1 MTDGQFCGIL
11 PSMEQKTITLSTNT
25 FLKML
30 LIILGVA
37 FVYQVRDVLIV
48 IFVALVLAAAIDP
61 WITAIERRGI
71 PRNVGI
77 AITFISLIAFLSLVV
92 IALVPLIADQLSQF
106 LNAFPQIY
114 EKGFTLVQGVKDQAI
129 VEGIQ
134 KGLDS
139 LNSAV
144 GQVTKGFLTGVVG
157 FFGGIFTFISIFVLT
172 FYLTMEEQGMK
183 RLAVDLSP
191 ARFRPY
197 LSKLFRRIEER
208 LGHWLR
214 GQLFLGLIIAT
225 VTYIGLTILGVK
237 YALVLA
243 LIAGITELLPAIGPF
258 IGAIPAIIVATSQ
271 QPILGVWVTGMYLVI
286 QQLENHFIVPKVMSK
301 ATGLNPAIIIIALLV
316 GAKLA
321 GMIGVIL
328 AVPTVIIISTFLED
342 FLEEK
347 KEEEEQLEVA

>member
-1 MTDGQFCGIL
+1 
-11 PSMEQKTITLSTNT
+11 MEQKTITLSTNT
-25 FLKML
+25 FLKL
-30 LIILGVA
+30 VLIALAVA
-37 FVYQVRDVLIV
+37 FVYQIRDVLIV

-61 WITAIERRGI
+61 WITALERRGV
-71 PRNVGI
+71 PRGVGI
-77 AITFISLIAFLSLVV
+77 AIIFISLIAFISLVL
-92 IALVPLIADQLSQF
+92 IALVPLVADQLSQF
-106 LNAFPQIY
+106 VDSFPQLY
-114 EKGFTLVQGVKDQAI
+114 AKGFSLIQGVKDQNI
-129 VEGIQ
+129 LDGLQ
-134 KGLDS
+134 KGVDS

-144 GQVTKGFLTGVVG
+144 GQLTSGFFTGVVG

-183 RLAVDLSP
+183 RLAVDLAP
-191 ARFRPY
+191 AKYRPY
-197 LSKLFRRIEER
+197 LSKLFHRIEER

-225 VTYIGLTILGVK
+225 TTYIGLSILGVK

-258 IGAIPAIIVATSQ
+258 IGAIPAIIVALSQ
-271 QPILGVWVTGMYLVI
+271 QPVLAIWVTGLYLVI
-286 QQLENHFIVPKVMSK
+286 QQLENHLIVPKVMSK
-301 ATGLNPAIIIIALLV
+301 ATGLNPVIVIISLLV
-316 GAKLA
+316 GAKVA

-347 KEEEEQLEVA
+347 KEENEQLEVA

>member
-1 MTDGQFCGIL
+1 
-11 PSMEQKTITLSTNT
+11 MEQKTITLSTNT
-25 FLKML
+25 FLKLL
-30 LIILGVA
+30 LIVLGVA
-37 FVYQVRDVLIV
+37 FVYQIRDVLIV

-61 WITAIERRGI
+61 WITALERRGI
-71 PRNVGI
+71 PRGLGI
-77 AITFISLIAFLSLVV
+77 AIIFISLIAFISLVIV
-92 IALVPLIADQLSQF
+92 ALVPLLADQLTQF
-106 LNAFPQIY
+106 VQAFPQLY
-114 EKGFTLVQGVKDQAI
+114 ARGFSLFQGVKDQAI
-129 VEGIQ
+129 LEGLQ
-134 KGLDS
+134 KGVDS

-144 GQVTKGFLTGVVG
+144 GQVTKGFFTGVVG
-157 FFGGIFTFISIFVLT
+157 FFGGVITFISIFVLT

-183 RLAVDLSP
+183 RLAVDLAP

-197 LSKLFRRIEER
+197 LSTLFRRIEER

-225 VTYIGLTILGVK
+225 ATYIGLTILGVK

-258 IGAIPAIIVATSQ
+258 IGAIPAIIVALAQ
-271 QPILGVWVTGMYLVI
+271 QPVLALWVTGLYLVI
-286 QQLENHFIVPKVMSK
+286 QQLENHLIVPKVMSK
-301 ATGLNPAIIIIALLV
+301 ATGLNPVIIIIALLV

-321 GMIGVIL
+321 GLIGVLL

-347 KEEEEQLEVA
+347 KEADEQLEVA